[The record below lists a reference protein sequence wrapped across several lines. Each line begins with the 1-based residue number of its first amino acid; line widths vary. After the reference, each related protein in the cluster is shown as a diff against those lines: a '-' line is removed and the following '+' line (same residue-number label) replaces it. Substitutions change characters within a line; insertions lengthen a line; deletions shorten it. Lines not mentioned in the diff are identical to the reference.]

1 MLLVVSTLVTLGALW
16 VVYRWATDTFGWFA
30 GRPARRRAFAGSLA
44 LICVLD
50 RICGFVLVRWHGEAV
65 VFLHSA
71 LVLWFTTVVLAALPV
86 GLLAMAS
93 RTIGREKPAGVPAS
107 SAPSETMTR
116 RQVVEGVGGA
126 ALFGATGSMLGWG
139 MVRGRHQFELREVPV
154 RVPGLP
160 RALDGYVIAQV
171 SDIHGGTFMG
181 DRELGEGLALVR
193 AARPDLIVVTGDLV
207 DFDAAFAAPVATRLA
222 ALPSRDGI
230 TAILG
235 NHDYYAGAGVVA
247 AAMRAAG
254 IDVLVNEGRRVRPG
268 DQGGFA
274 LLGVDDLWSRR
285 HGGPGP
291 RLGQAI
297 ATVPA
302 DLPRILLSHQP
313 VTVDEWAGE
322 VAVQL
327 SGHTHGGQ
335 INPGFSPVGLLMKY
349 VAGAYAVGGT
359 TLYVNRGFGT
369 VGAPVRVGAPP
380 EVTRIV
386 LVAG

>member
-1 MLLVVSTLVTLGALW
+1 MFSVFSTLVTLGAFW
-16 VVYRWATDTFGWFA
+16 VVYSWATGAFRWFA
-30 GRPARRRAFAGSLA
+30 GRPDRRRMLA
-44 LICVLD
+44 LSLVLVVVVD
-50 RICGFVLVRWHGEAV
+50 RVCGFVLMRWHGEAAAL
-65 VFLHSA
+65 LHSA
-71 LVLWFTTVVLAALPV
+71 LVLWFMTVAFAAVPVVLLRAAYR
-86 GLLAMAS
+86 AIE
-93 RTIGREKPAGVPAS
+93 RTAAKAPAGEAPAD
-107 SAPSETMTR
+107 MLTR

-139 MVRGRHQFELREVPV
+139 MIRGRHQFELSEVPV

-160 RALDGYVIAQV
+160 RALDGYVIVQV
-171 SDIHGGTFMG
+171 SDIHGGTFVG
-181 DRELGEGLALVR
+181 ERELGEGLALVR
-193 AARPDLIVVTGDLV
+193 AAHPDLIVVTGDLV
-207 DFDAAFAAPVATRLA
+207 DFDPVFAAPVAARLA

-230 TAILG
+230 AAILG
-235 NHDYYAGAGVVA
+235 NHDYYAGVDAVT

-254 IDVLVNEGRRVRPG
+254 IDVLVNQGRRVRPG

-274 LLGVDDLWSRR
+274 LLGVDDLTSKH
-285 HGGPGP
+285 HGRSGPQ
-291 RLGQAI
+291 LGQAI
-297 ATVPA
+297 ATVPS

-313 VTVDEWAGE
+313 VTVDDWAGE

-335 INPGFSPVGLLMKY
+335 INPGFSPAGLMMKY
-349 VAGAYAVGGT
+349 VAGAYAVSGT